1 MNTPRRTDRIR
12 KPAVAGLF
20 YPDRTAELEETVS
33 TLVKTPVEATDGA
46 PSVAPKA
53 LIAPHAGY
61 IYSGPTAGAAF
72 REIQPFA
79 DQIRRVVLIGP
90 SHRHAFRGLALPTAT
105 ALATPLGIV
114 SVDLELSRRVLTL
127 EQVQVNDRAH
137 QGEHS
142 LEVELPFLQWLLTEF
157 EVLPLTV
164 GDAAPGDVAEVL
176 EAVWGGPET
185 LIVISSDLSHYL
197 PYDQA
202 RALDQRTADAILA
215 LDGTLAPEHAC
226 GARALNG
233 FLVAARQ
240 HHLKPE
246 LLRLENSGD
255 TAGDRQRVV
264 GYSAFAFYPT

>member
-20 YPDRTAELEETVS
+20 YPDRTAELEQTVAS
-33 TLVKTPVEATDGA
+33 LVAASDEAPA
-46 PSVAPKA
+46 SAPKA

-61 IYSGPTAGAAF
+61 VYSGPTAGVAF
-72 REIQPFA
+72 RRIQPFA

-90 SHRHAFRGLALPTAT
+90 CHRYAFRGLALPTAT

-114 SVDLELSRRVLTL
+114 SVDLELSRRVLSL
-127 EQVQVNDRAH
+127 EQVQVDDRAH

-164 GDAAPGDVAEVL
+164 GDASPNEVAEVL
-176 EAVWGGPET
+176 ETVWGGPET

-197 PYDQA
+197 PYDEA
-202 RALDQRTADAILA
+202 RTVDRRTADTILA

-233 FLVAARQ
+233 FLEVARRQ
-240 HHLKPE
+240 GLKPE